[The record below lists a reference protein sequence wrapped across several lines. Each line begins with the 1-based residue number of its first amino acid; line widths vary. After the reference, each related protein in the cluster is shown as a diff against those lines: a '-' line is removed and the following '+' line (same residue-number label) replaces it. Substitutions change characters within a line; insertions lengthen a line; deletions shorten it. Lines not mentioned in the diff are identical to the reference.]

1 MGDKLPMFV
10 IGKSMA
16 PRCFKNVTFL
26 PCRYRSQ
33 KKSWMDSTFFEE
45 WVRKLDVKFQKENQ
59 KSALIIN
66 NCPTHPTIA
75 GLSNVKLIFLPPNM
89 TSVSQPMDQGVR
101 KCLKAF

>member
-1 MGDKLPMFV
+1 
-10 IGKSMA
+10 
-16 PRCFKNVTFL
+16 
-26 PCRYRSQ
+26 
-33 KKSWMDSTFFEE
+33 MDSTFFEE